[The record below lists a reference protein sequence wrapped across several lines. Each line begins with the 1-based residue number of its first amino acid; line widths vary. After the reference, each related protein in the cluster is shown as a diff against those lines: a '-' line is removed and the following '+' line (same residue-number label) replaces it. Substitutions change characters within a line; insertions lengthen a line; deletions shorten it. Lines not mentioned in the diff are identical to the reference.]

1 MLSTAFDSC
10 HSPLM
15 SYIAQAPQ
23 VQMLFFFFLISMLQG
38 IQNNLLPHAA
48 MISGCPSSFSRRVQD
63 IAQKGKPSMTL
74 QHLSKVPT
82 A

>member
-23 VQMLFFFFLISMLQG
+23 VQMLFFLISMLQG
-38 IQNNLLPHAA
+38 IQNNLLSHAA

-74 QHLSKVPT
+74 QHLSKIPT